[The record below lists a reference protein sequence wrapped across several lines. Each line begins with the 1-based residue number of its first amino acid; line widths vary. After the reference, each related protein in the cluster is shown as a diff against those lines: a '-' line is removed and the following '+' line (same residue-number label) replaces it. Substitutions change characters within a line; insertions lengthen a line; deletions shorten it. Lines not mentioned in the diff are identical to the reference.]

1 MNALFSWKSNRHWL
15 IPVLVLAG
23 LNALYFAPVVF
34 QNKSIPQDDI
44 LMGLAKGK
52 EIVDYREATGEEPL
66 WTNSMFSG
74 MPTFQVST
82 LYPNNVLG
90 YFQTAISTVLGLDSG
105 IYIVATLMIGF
116 FFLLRGEKVEPGL
129 AVVGALAFGFSAFF
143 IISLAAGHNA
153 KIRTAAYM
161 APLLLGVLLTL
172 RGRLAL
178 GFALTA
184 LFTGMSIHANHF
196 QITFYT
202 ALPILAMVVAFGVH
216 AFRQGT
222 GIQWGKHIAILA
234 LAAVVGIGPNIG
246 NLWSSYA
253 YTKAS
258 MRGGHSDLTPEAP
271 ADGTPA
277 AQKAPSAGL
286 DFDYAMSW
294 SYGISETL
302 NLFIPNLMG
311 GGAKQSYKDTETYT
325 FVEGALRQQGYSG
338 KVLEAN
344 SNQLVGSRMYWG
356 DQSLVNGAYYV
367 GAVVFFLFVLGLLV
381 VRGPARD
388 WAIAALAI
396 SALLAWGKNAET
408 LNRLVFEYLPLYNK
422 FRVPSMALVVAFLVV
437 PYLGFAGLQTW
448 LNRSTDR
455 EWMKKK
461 LLLALYITGGL
472 SLLIAVFGPA
482 FLSLESP
489 RDAGF
494 GQEGFDLNMLRSDR
508 ESLLRS
514 SAFSTLFFVVAT
526 AGLLWAQMLGKLKPM
541 YLVVGLG
548 ALVLVD
554 QWRFDRD
561 QLGSEEFVSNRDFQA
576 AFAPSPADMLIQK
589 DTDPHYRVFNTSAGL
604 TSDSYTSYHH
614 KSVGGYHGAKLARYQ
629 DLIDRQLS
637 KGNFA
642 VYNML
647 NTKWFIVK
655 DNANQ
660 PIAQPNLAACG
671 HGWFPSEVRRVAG
684 PDAAMA
690 ALTDFDPLKTAI
702 VDAQD
707 IPETTALPT
716 AGDSAA
722 AIALSQYDPKTMTY
736 AVRGCTSDRLAVFS
750 EIFYDVPGQKWIAEA
765 DGKEIPV
772 MRVNYVL
779 RAAVLP
785 AGTQEVVFRFE
796 PTTYTSGEQ
805 IDLGFSVL
813 LVLALAGAFWQELR
827 KRKGATAV

>member
-1 MNALFSWKSNRHWL
+1 MNALFSWKSNRNWL
-15 IPVLVLAG
+15 LPVLVLAA
-23 LNALYFAPVVF
+23 LNVVYFAPVVF

-82 LYPNNVLG
+82 LYPNNILG

-105 IYIVATLMIGF
+105 IYIIATLMIGF
-116 FFLLRGEKVEPGL
+116 FFLLRGEKVDPGL
-129 AVVGALAFGFSAFF
+129 AVVGAITFGFSAFF

-216 AFRQGT
+216 AFRTGT
-222 GIQWGKHIAILA
+222 AGGWAKHLVVLA
-234 LAAVVGIGPNIG
+234 LAALVGIGPNIG

-258 MRGGHSDLTPEAP
+258 MRGGHSDLTPEQT
-271 ADGTPA
+271 DGS
-277 AQKAPSAGL
+277 AQKPAAGL

-294 SYGISETL
+294 SYGVSETL
-302 NLFIPNLMG
+302 NLFVPNLMG
-311 GGAKQSYKDTETYT
+311 GGAKQSYADTETYQ

-338 KVLEAN
+338 KALEAN

-381 VRGPARD
+381 VRGPTRN
-388 WAIAALAI
+388 WALAALLL
-396 SALLAWGKNAET
+396 SAVLAWGKNAEFI
-408 LNRLVFEYLPLYNK
+408 NRLVFDYLPLYNK
-422 FRVPSMALVVAFLVV
+422 FRVPSMALVVAFLVI
-437 PYLGFAGLQTW
+437 PYLGFVGLQTW
-448 LNRSTDR
+448 MNGNQGR
-455 EWMKKK
+455 EWLQKR
-461 LLLALYITGGL
+461 LLWALYITGGL
-472 SLLIAVFGPA
+472 SLMLALFGPA

-514 SAFSTLFFVVAT
+514 SAFSTLLFVVLT
-526 AGLLWAQMLGKLKPM
+526 AALLWGHLLGKVKTLH
-541 YLVVGLG
+541 VVLGLG

-561 QLGSEEFVSNRDFQA
+561 QLGSEEFVSSRDYEA
-576 AFAPSPADMLIQK
+576 AFAPSQADLLIQK

-637 KGNFA
+637 KGNLS

-655 DNANQ
+655 DNNNQ

-671 HGWFPSEVRRVAG
+671 HAWFPAEVNRVDG

-690 ALTDFDPLKTAI
+690 ALTDFDPQRTAV

-707 IPETTALPT
+707 VAPDVALPI
-716 AGDSAA
+716 AADSAA
-722 AIALSQYDPKTMTY
+722 QIGLKSYDPKTLTY
-736 AVRGCTSDRLAVFS
+736 TVRGCTTDRLAVFS
-750 EIFYDVPGQKWIAEA
+750 ELFYEVPGQRWIAEA
-765 DGKEIPV
+765 DGKEVDVI
-772 MRVNYVL
+772 RVNYVL

-785 AGTQEVVFRFE
+785 AGTKEVVFRFE
-796 PTTYTSGEQ
+796 PTTYTTGEQ

-827 KRKGATAV
+827 NRKEASAA

>member
-1 MNALFSWKSNRHWL
+1 MNALFSWKSNRNWL
-15 IPVLVLAG
+15 LPVLVLAA
-23 LNALYFAPVVF
+23 LNVVYFAPVVF

-105 IYIVATLMIGF
+105 IYIIATLMIGF
-116 FFLLRGEKVEPGL
+116 FFLLRGEKVDPGL
-129 AVVGALAFGFSAFF
+129 AAVGAIAFGFSAFF

-216 AFRQGT
+216 AFRTGT
-222 GIQWGKHIAILA
+222 AGGWAKQLVVLA
-234 LAAVVGIGPNIG
+234 LAALVGIGPNIG

-258 MRGGHSDLTPEAP
+258 MRGGHSDLTPEQT
-271 ADGTPA
+271 DGS
-277 AQKAPSAGL
+277 AQKPAAGL

-294 SYGISETL
+294 SYGVSETL
-302 NLFIPNLMG
+302 NLFVPNLMG
-311 GGAKQSYKDTETYT
+311 GGAKQSYADTETYQ

-338 KVLEAN
+338 KALEAN

-356 DQSLVNGAYYV
+356 EQSLVNGAYYV

-381 VRGPARD
+381 VRGPTRN
-388 WAIAALAI
+388 WALAALLL
-396 SALLAWGKNAET
+396 SAVLAWGKNAEFI
-408 LNRLVFEYLPLYNK
+408 NRFVFDYLPLYNK
-422 FRVPSMALVVAFLVV
+422 FRVPSMALVVAFLVI
-437 PYLGFAGLQTW
+437 PYLGFVGLQTW
-448 LNRSTDR
+448 MNGNQGR
-455 EWMKKK
+455 EWLQKR
-461 LLLALYITGGL
+461 LLWALYTTGGL
-472 SLLIAVFGPA
+472 SLLLALFGPA

-514 SAFSTLFFVVAT
+514 SAFSTLLFVVLT
-526 AGLLWAQMLGKLKPM
+526 AALLWGHLLGKVKTLH
-541 YLVVGLG
+541 VVLGLG

-561 QLGSEEFVSNRDFQA
+561 QLGSEEFVSSRDYEA
-576 AFAPSPADMLIQK
+576 AFAPSQADLLIQK

-637 KGNFA
+637 KGNLS

-655 DNANQ
+655 DNNNQ
-660 PIAQPNLAACG
+660 SIAQPNLAACG
-671 HGWFPSEVRRVAG
+671 HAWFPAELNRVDG

-690 ALTDFDPLKTAI
+690 ALTDFDPQRTAV

-707 IPETTALPT
+707 VAPDVALPVV
-716 AGDSAA
+716 ADSAA
-722 AIALSQYDPKTMTY
+722 QIGLKTYDPKTLTY
-736 AVRGCTSDRLAVFS
+736 AVRGCTTDRLAVFS
-750 EIFYDVPGQKWIAEA
+750 ELFYEVPGQRWIAEA
-765 DGKEIPV
+765 DGKEVDVI
-772 MRVNYVL
+772 RVNYVL

-785 AGTQEVVFRFE
+785 AGTKEVVFRFE
-796 PTTYTSGEQ
+796 PTTYTTGEQ

-827 KRKGATAV
+827 NRKEASAA

>member
-105 IYIVATLMIGF
+105 VYIIATLMIGF
-116 FFLLRGEKVEPGL
+116 FFLLRGEKVDPGL
-129 AVVGALAFGFSAFF
+129 AVVGAIAFGFSAFF

-216 AFRQGT
+216 AFHTGT
-222 GIQWGKHIAILA
+222 AGGWAKQMVVLA
-234 LAAVVGIGPNIG
+234 LAALVGIGPNIG

-258 MRGGHSDLTPEAP
+258 MRGGHSDLTPEQTDGSTQKP
-271 ADGTPA
+271 A
-277 AQKAPSAGL
+277 AGL

-294 SYGISETL
+294 SYGVSETL
-302 NLFIPNLMG
+302 NLFVPNLMG
-311 GGAKQSYKDTETYT
+311 GGAKQSYEDTETYK

-338 KVLEAN
+338 KALEAN

-356 DQSLVNGAYYV
+356 EQSLVNGAYYV

-381 VRGPARD
+381 VRGPTRN
-388 WAIAALAI
+388 WALAALLL
-396 SALLAWGKNAET
+396 SAVLAWGKNAEFI
-408 LNRLVFEYLPLYNK
+408 NRFVFDYLPLYNK
-422 FRVPSMALVVAFLVV
+422 FRVPSMALVVAFLVI
-437 PYLGFAGLQTW
+437 PYLGFVGLQTW
-448 LNRSTDR
+448 MNGNQGR
-455 EWMKKK
+455 EWRQKR
-461 LLLALYITGGL
+461 LLWALYITGGL
-472 SLLIAVFGPA
+472 SVLIALFYPA

-494 GQEGFDLNMLRSDR
+494 GQEGFDLNMLRADR
-508 ESLLRS
+508 DSLLRS
-514 SAFSTLFFVVAT
+514 SAFSTLLFVVLT
-526 AGLLWAQMLGKLKPM
+526 AALLWGHLLGKVKTLH
-541 YLVVGLG
+541 VVLGLG

-561 QLGSEEFVSNRDFQA
+561 QLGSEEFVSRRDFEA
-576 AFAPSPADMLIQK
+576 SFAPSQADLLIQK

-637 KGNFA
+637 KGNLS

-671 HGWFPSEVRRVAG
+671 HAWFPAELNRVDG

-690 ALTDFDPLKTAI
+690 ALTANRAGSAPVATI
-702 VDAQD
+702 SPPTTGIMPDAVATLD
-707 IPETTALPT
+707 ANSVTKMT
-716 AGDSAA
+716 SATSESA
-722 AIALSQYDPKTMTY
+722 TMTGCIALNGPSASPSQPARPEALIPAASARPPPNIIITPQGARSASFQTRMG
-736 AVRGCTSDRLAVFS
+736 RP
-750 EIFYDVPGQKWIAEA
+750 VPS
-765 DGKEIPV
+765 
-772 MRVNYVL
+772 
-779 RAAVLP
+779 
-785 AGTQEVVFRFE
+785 GTTKSSSAR
-796 PTTYTSGEQ
+796 P
-805 IDLGFSVL
+805 
-813 LVLALAGAFWQELR
+813 W
-827 KRKGATAV
+827 

>member
-105 IYIVATLMIGF
+105 VYIIATLMIGF
-116 FFLLRGEKVEPGL
+116 FFLLRGEKVDPGL
-129 AVVGALAFGFSAFF
+129 AVVGAIAFGFSAFF

-216 AFRQGT
+216 AFHTGT
-222 GIQWGKHIAILA
+222 AGGWAKQMVVLA
-234 LAAVVGIGPNIG
+234 LAALVGIGPNIG

-258 MRGGHSDLTPEAP
+258 MRGGHSDLTPEQTDGSTQKP
-271 ADGTPA
+271 A
-277 AQKAPSAGL
+277 AGL

-294 SYGISETL
+294 SYGVSETL
-302 NLFIPNLMG
+302 NLFVPNLMG
-311 GGAKQSYKDTETYT
+311 GGAKQSYEDTETYK

-338 KVLEAN
+338 KALEAN

-356 DQSLVNGAYYV
+356 EQSLVNGAYYV

-381 VRGPARD
+381 VRGPTRN
-388 WAIAALAI
+388 WALAALLL
-396 SALLAWGKNAET
+396 SAVLAWGKNAEFI
-408 LNRLVFEYLPLYNK
+408 NRFVFDYLPLYNK
-422 FRVPSMALVVAFLVV
+422 FRVPSMALVVAFLVI
-437 PYLGFAGLQTW
+437 PYLGFVGLQTW
-448 LNRSTDR
+448 MNGNQGR
-455 EWMKKK
+455 EWRQKR
-461 LLLALYITGGL
+461 LLWALYITGGL
-472 SLLIAVFGPA
+472 SVLIALFYPA

-494 GQEGFDLNMLRSDR
+494 GQEGFDLNMLRADR
-508 ESLLRS
+508 DSLLRS
-514 SAFSTLFFVVAT
+514 SAFSTLLFVVLT
-526 AGLLWAQMLGKLKPM
+526 AALLWGHLLGKVKTLH
-541 YLVVGLG
+541 VVLGLG

-561 QLGSEEFVSNRDFQA
+561 QLGSEEFVSRRDFEA
-576 AFAPSPADMLIQK
+576 SFAPSQADLLIQK

-637 KGNFA
+637 KGNLS

-671 HGWFPSEVRRVAG
+671 HAWFPAELNRVDG

-690 ALTDFDPLKTAI
+690 ALTDFDPQRTAV

-707 IPETTALPT
+707 VAPDVALPV
-716 AGDSAA
+716 AADSAA
-722 AIALSQYDPKTMTY
+722 QIDLKTYDPKTMTY
-736 AVRGCTSDRLAVFS
+736 AVRGCTTDRLAVFS
-750 EIFYDVPGQKWIAEA
+750 ELFYEVPGQRWIAEV
-765 DGKEIPV
+765 DGKEVEVI
-772 MRVNYVL
+772 RVNYVL

-785 AGTQEVVFRFE
+785 AGTKEVVFRFE
-796 PTTYTSGEQ
+796 PTTYTTGEQ

-827 KRKGATAV
+827 NRKEASAA

>member
-105 IYIVATLMIGF
+105 VYIIATLMIGF
-116 FFLLRGEKVEPGL
+116 FFLLRGEKVDPGL
-129 AVVGALAFGFSAFF
+129 AVVGAIAFGFSAFF

-216 AFRQGT
+216 AFHTGT
-222 GIQWGKHIAILA
+222 AGGWAKQMVVLA
-234 LAAVVGIGPNIG
+234 LAALVGIGPNIG

-258 MRGGHSDLTPEAP
+258 MRGGHSDLTPEQT
-271 ADGTPA
+271 DGS
-277 AQKAPSAGL
+277 AQKPAAGL

-294 SYGISETL
+294 SYGVSETL
-302 NLFIPNLMG
+302 NLFVPNLMG
-311 GGAKQSYKDTETYT
+311 GGAKQSYADTETYQ

-338 KVLEAN
+338 KALEAN

-356 DQSLVNGAYYV
+356 EQSLVNGAYYV

-381 VRGPARD
+381 VRGPTRN
-388 WAIAALAI
+388 WALAALLL
-396 SALLAWGKNAET
+396 SAVLAWGKNAEFI
-408 LNRLVFEYLPLYNK
+408 NRFVFDYLPLYNK
-422 FRVPSMALVVAFLVV
+422 FRVPSMALVVAFLVI
-437 PYLGFAGLQTW
+437 PYLGFVGLQTW
-448 LNRSTDR
+448 MNGNQGR
-455 EWMKKK
+455 EWRQKR
-461 LLLALYITGGL
+461 LLWALYITGGL
-472 SLLIAVFGPA
+472 SVLIALFYPA

-494 GQEGFDLNMLRSDR
+494 GQEGFDLNMLRADR
-508 ESLLRS
+508 DSLLRS
-514 SAFSTLFFVVAT
+514 SAFSTLLFVVLT
-526 AGLLWAQMLGKLKPM
+526 AALLWGHLLGKVKTLH
-541 YLVVGLG
+541 VVLGLG

-561 QLGSEEFVSNRDFQA
+561 QLGSEEFVSRRDFEA
-576 AFAPSPADMLIQK
+576 SFAPSQADLLIQK

-637 KGNFA
+637 KGNLS

-671 HGWFPSEVRRVAG
+671 HAWFPAELNRVDG

-690 ALTDFDPLKTAI
+690 ALTDFDPQRTAV

-707 IPETTALPT
+707 VAPDVALPV
-716 AGDSAA
+716 AADSAA
-722 AIALSQYDPKTMTY
+722 QIDLKIYDPKTLTY
-736 AVRGCTSDRLAVFS
+736 AVRGCTTDRLAVFS
-750 EIFYDVPGQKWIAEA
+750 ELFYEVPGQRWIAVA
-765 DGKEIPV
+765 DGKEVDVI
-772 MRVNYVL
+772 RVNYVL

-785 AGTQEVVFRFE
+785 AGTKEVVFRFE
-796 PTTYTSGEQ
+796 PTTYTTGEQ

-827 KRKGATAV
+827 NRKEASAA

>member
-105 IYIVATLMIGF
+105 VYIIATLMIGF
-116 FFLLRGEKVEPGL
+116 FFLLRGEKVDPGL
-129 AVVGALAFGFSAFF
+129 AVVGAIAFGFSAFF

-216 AFRQGT
+216 AFHTGT
-222 GIQWGKHIAILA
+222 AGGWAKQMVVLA
-234 LAAVVGIGPNIG
+234 LAALVGIGPNIG

-258 MRGGHSDLTPEAP
+258 MRGGHSDLTPEQTDGSTQKP
-271 ADGTPA
+271 A
-277 AQKAPSAGL
+277 AGL

-294 SYGISETL
+294 SYGVSETL
-302 NLFIPNLMG
+302 NLFVPNLMG
-311 GGAKQSYKDTETYT
+311 GGAKQSYEDTETYK

-338 KVLEAN
+338 KALEAN

-356 DQSLVNGAYYV
+356 EQSLVNGAYYV

-381 VRGPARD
+381 VRGPTRN
-388 WAIAALAI
+388 WALAALLL
-396 SALLAWGKNAET
+396 SAVLAWGKNAEFI
-408 LNRLVFEYLPLYNK
+408 NRFVFDYLPLYNK
-422 FRVPSMALVVAFLVV
+422 FRVPSMALVVAFLVI
-437 PYLGFAGLQTW
+437 PYLGFVGLQTW
-448 LNRSTDR
+448 MNGNQGR
-455 EWMKKK
+455 EWRQKR
-461 LLLALYITGGL
+461 LLWALYITGGL
-472 SLLIAVFGPA
+472 SVLIALFYPA

-494 GQEGFDLNMLRSDR
+494 GQEGFDLNMLRADR
-508 ESLLRS
+508 DSLLRS
-514 SAFSTLFFVVAT
+514 SAFSTLLFVVLT
-526 AGLLWAQMLGKLKPM
+526 AALLWGHLLGKVKTLH
-541 YLVVGLG
+541 VVLGLG

-561 QLGSEEFVSNRDFQA
+561 QLGSEEFVSRRDFEA
-576 AFAPSPADMLIQK
+576 SFAPSQADLLIQK

-637 KGNFA
+637 KGNLS

-655 DNANQ
+655 DNNNQ

-671 HGWFPSEVRRVAG
+671 HAWFPAELNRVDG

-690 ALTDFDPLKTAI
+690 ALTDFDPQRTAV

-707 IPETTALPT
+707 VAPDVALPV
-716 AGDSAA
+716 AADSAA
-722 AIALSQYDPKTMTY
+722 QIDLKTYDPKTMTY
-736 AVRGCTSDRLAVFS
+736 AVRGCTTDRLAVFS
-750 EIFYDVPGQKWIAEA
+750 ELFYEVPGQRWIAEV
-765 DGKEIPV
+765 DGKEVEVI
-772 MRVNYVL
+772 RVNYVL

-785 AGTQEVVFRFE
+785 AGTKEVVFRFE
-796 PTTYTSGEQ
+796 PTTYTTGEQ

-827 KRKGATAV
+827 NRKEASAA